1 MANKRILVFQ
11 DQIESLCRDGLKYRV
26 IGSLGSFVL
35 VEELAPE
42 ETDGVEVELEG

>member
-1 MANKRILVFQ
+1 MAKKKILVFQ
-11 DQIESLCRDGLKYRV
+11 DQLERLCSMGRKYRV